1 MPELRYQLTF
11 EGTVA
16 PEDEMGERMVISSI
30 APIPAALNPV
40 LAQSGHSAALNAVVE
55 TDEYGGFTE
64 TGEISF
70 GAGTIQYVTRG
81 EGFIEY
87 TEEDDI
93 QQGCVIRRVEGGSG
107 IFENA
112 SGYIVSTFTVSTDAV
127 IRDSQSAVIFTM

>member
-1 MPELRYQLTF
+1 M
-11 EGTVA
+11 
-16 PEDEMGERMVISSI
+16 
-30 APIPAALNPV
+30 
-40 LAQSGHSAALNAVVE
+40 VE

-81 EGFIEY
+81 EGFIED